1 MAAERQKPSSLQ
13 EVIEMEYSW
22 IAWLVVLVL
31 SIIVESA
38 TLSLVS
44 IWFIP
49 ASIVSLVLALC
60 KVPIWVQIVV
70 FVVIS
75 IGTLTFLR
83 PVFKKMLKL
92 KTTPTNSDALIGQQG
107 VVVEE
112 INNLEARGAVKI
124 DGQVWSARSSDGE
137 NIAEGEVVTISS
149 IEGVK
154 LICKK

>member
-1 MAAERQKPSSLQ
+1 MASERQKPLSLQ
-13 EVIEMEYSW
+13 EVIGMEYSW

-31 SIIVESA
+31 SIIIESA
-38 TLSLVS
+38 TLALVS

-60 KVPIWVQIVV
+60 NVPLWVQVIA

-83 PVFKKMLKL
+83 PVFKKMLKI
-92 KTTPTNSDALIGQQG
+92 KTTPTNADALIGQQG
-107 VVVEE
+107 IVVEE
-112 INNLEARGAVKI
+112 INNIEAQGAVKI

-137 NIAEGEVVTISS
+137 NIAEGEVVTVSS